1 MCYEVKLSNCFN
13 KFYSCLFSFN
23 CHGCYI
29 LFHSFGIINFN
40 TKKNLSI
47 SLNSFINYIKIF
59 SQNLDNSFFQI
70 YSHQK
75 KSPEIESLDLVL
87 LVDNDKL
94 VPIFTSEKIR
104 FNSDKIST
112 KELKSLYSNLYLKK
126 TQVDGKTFLYGNL
139 IDEDFLS
146 NISQKINADIVLF
159 SDQVIFDVSQPQI
172 NEDFFFIFLNAFQTL
187 KNLKNFD
194 IFSEESDLSN
204 LLATLYKPADIDEYF
219 SNISFLIFN
228 QSEEYV
234 KLKDSLKNLLIII
247 GIVGVGLSII
257 LSYILTTK
265 IRRQINKLLSAT
277 ESIREG
283 NFNVRLDI
291 EGNDELT
298 HLAETFNL
306 MVEKISKN
314 QKILQDYSDFIT
326 LINQK
331 SSFKEISQVALNK
344 IISTCNFSIGAIYNV
359 EGNQIQLLSSYG
371 LNNSSFN
378 SNDKTILNEVLE
390 KKSKIIINFNENIPS
405 IKTGLFEVKLNHL
418 IILPIIYSDKVVAIL
433 ELVSQSS
440 LNDEIVDYLEKI
452 QEQLAIGLIN
462 AKSVQQLENY
472 VNDLKKLY
480 EDLEKS
486 NLQVVKQNEML
497 IKLSEA
503 IQNQSKELSIQKER
517 AEESAKI
524 KSEFLAKIS
533 HELKTPLNSI
543 IGLTELIISKS
554 NINDKDK
561 ERLKVIQR
569 SGRRL
574 IDLINNLLDYSQIES
589 GKLKLTYSEFSLS
602 DFMDEIVSEI
612 EPLVAKKNLSL
623 FVNKNFNEEI
633 KIYSDK
639 SKLHQVIINLLS
651 NSIKF
656 TDRGFIDLSISI
668 DNNYLNFIVSD
679 SGIGI
684 SEEDKKIIFEEFRQ
698 VDGSLSRRY
707 EGTGLGL
714 SISKKIVD
722 LMGGEIWFES
732 EINVGSKFYVKI
744 PLDNTQNNFKQNFI
758 NHKIGEENL
767 ILVVDDDSDSL
778 FTMTEILNSY
788 GYKTSIARNGLEC
801 LKVLESIKPKIILLD
816 IMMPE
821 MDGFETLKNI
831 RAKKNFN
838 DIKVFAV
845 TAKAMENARDII
857 KNSGFEDCIFKPIS
871 SLELLQKI
879 SVHLNKSL
887 IYEEKSTNN

>member
-1 MCYEVKLSNCFN
+1 MKLN
-13 KFYSCLFSFN
+13 YRIVL
-23 CHGCYI
+23 
-29 LFHSFGIINFN
+29 INFIVVCLVLIA
-40 TKKNLSI
+40 TAVIYYSTLSESLISIQKKNLSI

-112 KELKSLYSNLYLKK
+112 NELKSLYSNLYLKK

-589 GKLKLTYSEFSLS
+589 GKLKLTYSEFSLR

-623 FVNKNFNEEI
+623 SVNKNFNEEI

-801 LKVLESIKPKIILLD
+801 LKILESIKPKIILLD

>member
-1 MCYEVKLSNCFN
+1 MKLN
-13 KFYSCLFSFN
+13 YRIVL
-23 CHGCYI
+23 
-29 LFHSFGIINFN
+29 INFIVVCLVLIA
-40 TKKNLSI
+40 TAVIYYSTLSESLISIQKKNLSI

-112 KELKSLYSNLYLKK
+112 NELKSLYSNLYLKK

-390 KKSKIIINFNENIPS
+390 KKSKIIINFKENIPS

-524 KSEFLAKIS
+524 KSEFLAKMS